1 MIFAKQR
8 IIPIT
13 TIAEHMAALVLVQ
26 MSKNASYQNGILIQ
40 RFSDSEI
47 SKFKQYWD
55 IVKTIVNVNCLSMAE
70 YQILWKGRAGTE
82 QYDIELESKT
92 GHHLG
97 FCFYPS
103 VKEYSVIYYSERDYH
118 DPDEVIDGKISNLSS
133 SLKVK
138 NLIKQ
143 FQS

>member
-13 TIAEHMAALVLVQ
+13 TITEHMAALVLVQ
-26 MSKNASYQNGILIQ
+26 MSKNASYQDGILIQ
-40 RFSDSEI
+40 RFSDAEI

-55 IVKTIVNVNCLSMAE
+55 IVKTIINVNCLSMAD
-70 YQILWKGRAGTE
+70 YQILWKGRTGTE

-92 GHHLG
+92 GHHLR

-103 VKEYSVIYYSERDYH
+103 VKEYSVIYYSERDYN
-118 DPDEVIDGKISNLSS
+118 DPDEIIDGKISNLSS